1 MAVSEDCSD
10 SGNELGNCNAGILR
24 TAFVATCSHNGNGH
38 CWVEMSSRA
47 RAKGEDHTHQ
57 RCVNGEHWSFVSTK
71 HIETD
76 GQDEEVCAKELAEGL
91 AMVTAGLK

>member
-1 MAVSEDCSD
+1 
-10 SGNELGNCNAGILR
+10 
-24 TAFVATCSHNGNGH
+24 
-38 CWVEMSSRA
+38 MSSRA

-91 AMVTAGLK
+91 AIVTAGLK